1 MEGARW
7 VSVQGSKLKARD
19 QMTKESLTSIAISEE
34 EGESVEEIEGGVWW
48 RDWSSWTML
57 LIAITS
63 STCERVTRE
72 GSGFRGAMGTGGKPG
87 VRVCDSMNSG
97 DTCEDPGP
105 AEGVRAE
112 RGERLGGGVAEAG
125 GGWAAWSWS
134 RALPASISFLERGGR
149 GGWEEVE
156 GPEVPDL
163 RLEPRDFSDFFVMEK
178 KEPDP

>member
-1 MEGARW
+1 VDSWSHLSLVRTNFNLARGDVAVIDNVLMNLANPNSGTPLCRALSNQVFQASQELPMEGAGW

-48 RDWSSWTML
+48 QDWSSWTML

-63 STCERVTRE
+63 STCERVTGE

-125 GGWAAWSWS
+125 GG
-134 RALPASISFLERGGR
+134 
-149 GGWEEVE
+149 
-156 GPEVPDL
+156 
-163 RLEPRDFSDFFVMEK
+163 
-178 KEPDP
+178 